1 MGGSSLRERVQPEN
15 VFAPAAGRRLGV
27 YLPRAFRFRL
37 ARRQIAFGILGA
49 LFVFLAFA
57 YTQRHEYADDAA
69 ELSRSIIG
77 DENTARLEGWYF
89 AAQDRVDRWK
99 YSVFGGSTT
108 PFEDE
113 AELAALAATDRL
125 TAEQIAAA
133 VIPDPLETATH
144 YFIPYVPPKLK
155 PFELPATHA
164 LRDDLAAG
172 EGVWTTEGLP
182 HTSPEDV
189 LMAKTFI
196 RPDKARPYA
205 SVGVLALD
213 QRRISLHMV
222 GGTEHPGGDRGVK
235 GPGVIPVELR
245 PLLLAAWNGGFQ
257 GPHGG
262 YGMIADGKTYRPL
275 RNGFASVAVLADGTI
290 QMGEWGKSIVWR
302 DDMVAVRQNAVLL
315 VDNCEVSP
323 RTKEGNNTWG
333 YVQVDS
339 SEFITWRSAIGL
351 TQNGDLLVAA
361 GNSLSAETLAKAMWA
376 AGACW
381 AMQLDINVS
390 YVLTSLYFAQP
401 DGTMKP
407 AKFISGMSDN
417 AGRFFNTQSRDF
429 MYLTLDETRFVP

>member
-1 MGGSSLRERVQPEN
+1 MRGRIQPGSIFVRGRADREGRVPG
-15 VFAPAAGRRLGV
+15 VGPRFHVTRRSVALG
-27 YLPRAFRFRL
+27 LL
-37 ARRQIAFGILGA
+37 AVIVLILG
-49 LFVFLAFA
+49 FA
-57 YTQRHEYADDAA
+57 YTQRHAYSDDAA
-69 ELSRSIIG
+69 ELSRSLIG

-89 AAQDRVDRWK
+89 AVQDRVDRWE

-113 AELAALAATDRL
+113 STLAALARSERD
-125 TAEQIAAA
+125 IAAETA
-133 VIPDPLETATH
+133 AAIVPDPLETATH
-144 YFIPYVPPKLK
+144 YFVPYVPPKPRPL
-155 PFELPATHA
+155 ELPATVA
-164 LRDDLAAG
+164 LRDDLTAG

-182 HTSPEDV
+182 RTSPDDV

-205 SVGVLALD
+205 SVGVLLLD
-213 QRRISLHMV
+213 RRRVQLHLM

-235 GPGVIPVELR
+235 GPGIIPVAER

-275 RNGFASVAVLADGTI
+275 RNGFASVAVLADGTV

-315 VDNCEVSP
+315 VDNCQVSA

-333 YVQVDS
+333 YVEVNS
-339 SEFITWRSAIGL
+339 AEFITWRSAIGL
-351 TQNGDLLVAA
+351 TATGDLMVAA
-361 GNSLSAETLAKAMWA
+361 GNSLSAETLAKALWA

-381 AMQLDINVS
+381 AMQLDINS
-390 YVLTSLYFAQP
+390 PYVLTSLFFAQP
-401 DGTMKP
+401 DGTTKV
-407 AKFISGMSDN
+407 AKFVSGMSDN
-417 AGRFFNTQSRDF
+417 PARFFNSQSRDF
-429 MYLTLDETRFVP
+429 MYVTLDETRFVP

>member
-1 MGGSSLRERVQPEN
+1 M
-15 VFAPAAGRRLGV
+15 GRRFDVPALRAPRLRLTRRRIALGM
-27 YLPRAFRFRL
+27 L
-37 ARRQIAFGILGA
+37 AALVLALG
-49 LFVFLAFA
+49 LA
-57 YTQRHEYADDAA
+57 YTQRHAYSDDAA
-69 ELSRSIIG
+69 ELSRAVIG

-89 AAQDRVDRWK
+89 AVQDRVDRWK
-99 YSVFGGSTT
+99 FSVFGGSTT

-113 AELAALAATDRL
+113 AELAALAD
-125 TAEQIAAA
+125 AEQIGAITAAQA
-133 VIPDPLETATH
+133 VIPDPLEIATH
-144 YFIPYVPPKLK
+144 YFIPYVPPKPK
-155 PFELPATHA
+155 PMELPATRA

-172 EGVWTTEGLP
+172 EGIWTTEGLP
-182 HTSPEDV
+182 RTSPEDT

-205 SVGVLALD
+205 SVGVLLLD
-213 QRRISLHMV
+213 RRRIQLHMM

-235 GPGVIPVELR
+235 GPGVIPVEQR

-262 YGMIADGKTYRPL
+262 YGMIANGKTYRPL

-333 YVQVDS
+333 YVEVNS

-351 TQNGDLLVAA
+351 TKTGDLMVAA
-361 GNSLSAETLAKAMWA
+361 GNSLSAETLARALWA

-401 DGTMKP
+401 DGSVKP
-407 AKFISGMSDN
+407 AKFISGMAENPSK
-417 AGRFFNTQSRDF
+417 FFNTQTRDF